1 MSTTSRR
8 RLSSTSLVL
17 LALAFVAAVIVSNQL
32 FRGWRIDLTENDL
45 YTLSDGTQRI
55 LDGIEEP
62 INLYFYFSD
71 QATRNLPSIR
81 AYANRIR
88 ELLEEFE
95 AGADGMIRLEVVDPV
110 PFSVDEDRAA
120 QFGLQGIQTAASPDP
135 IYMGLA
141 GTNSVDDEE
150 IIRFFEP
157 DKEEFLEYDIARLVS
172 VLSQPERTVIGL
184 VSGAP
189 MSGDFNPQ
197 LQRMQSPWIVY
208 SQAQQLFEIRDLG
221 SDFTEIEE
229 DIGLLWI
236 VQPKNLSDET
246 LYAIDQFMLRGGKAL
261 IFVDPLAEA
270 DAMQAQGMAGMP
282 PQGQSSNLPKLF
294 EAWGIRFSPDD
305 VVVDAQL
312 ALRISGMG
320 GRPVVHPGMLGVT
333 KRQSSAE
340 DVVTADLEVLNFGTA
355 GHFTFD
361 EEVAP
366 TVEPLITSSDSAMTM
381 SASRFRF
388 LPDPETLL
396 NDFAPTGERYVIAAR
411 LSGPL
416 KSAFPDGPPAA
427 DAEDEDASDG
437 DAAAGD
443 GETAGDGD
451 ASADAVDAEEVD
463 GGEPA
468 HLAESVEPA
477 NIVVV
482 ADVDLLSDRMWV
494 QVQDF
499 FGQRIAN
506 AFADNGTFV
515 ANALENLT
523 GSNDLIAVRS
533 RASYSR
539 PFTKVEAL
547 RAEAQARFQQ
557 TEQRLERELEE
568 TEQRLSELQAS
579 RTDSGNILMTPEQ
592 QAEIDRF
599 IDRRAEIRQE
609 LRAVQRGLDRD
620 IEALG
625 TALKIVNI
633 ALVPV
638 LLTAFVLVAVWRRR
652 NARRRG
658 VQA

>member
-1 MSTTSRR
+1 
-8 RLSSTSLVL
+8 
-17 LALAFVAAVIVSNQL
+17 
-32 FRGWRIDLTENDL
+32 
-45 YTLSDGTQRI
+45 
-55 LDGIEEP
+55 
-62 INLYFYFSD
+62 
-71 QATRNLPSIR
+71 
-81 AYANRIR
+81 
-88 ELLEEFE
+88 
-95 AGADGMIRLEVVDPV
+95 
-110 PFSVDEDRAA
+110 
-120 QFGLQGIQTAASPDP
+120 
-135 IYMGLA
+135 
-141 GTNSVDDEE
+141 
-150 IIRFFEP
+150 
-157 DKEEFLEYDIARLVS
+157 
-172 VLSQPERTVIGL
+172 
-184 VSGAP
+184 
-189 MSGDFNPQ
+189 
-197 LQRMQSPWIVY
+197 
-208 SQAQQLFEIRDLG
+208 QQLFEIRDLG

-282 PQGQSSNLPKLF
+282 PQGQSSNLPKLV

-312 ALRISGMG
+312 ALRISGMCV
-320 GRPVVHPGMLGVT
+320 RRAVHPGMLGVT

-463 GGEPA
+463 GG
-468 HLAESVEPA
+468 
-477 NIVVV
+477 
-482 ADVDLLSDRMWV
+482 
-494 QVQDF
+494 
-499 FGQRIAN
+499 
-506 AFADNGTFV
+506 
-515 ANALENLT
+515 
-523 GSNDLIAVRS
+523 
-533 RASYSR
+533 
-539 PFTKVEAL
+539 
-547 RAEAQARFQQ
+547 
-557 TEQRLERELEE
+557 
-568 TEQRLSELQAS
+568 
-579 RTDSGNILMTPEQ
+579 
-592 QAEIDRF
+592 
-599 IDRRAEIRQE
+599 
-609 LRAVQRGLDRD
+609 
-620 IEALG
+620 
-625 TALKIVNI
+625 
-633 ALVPV
+633 
-638 LLTAFVLVAVWRRR
+638 
-652 NARRRG
+652 
-658 VQA
+658 